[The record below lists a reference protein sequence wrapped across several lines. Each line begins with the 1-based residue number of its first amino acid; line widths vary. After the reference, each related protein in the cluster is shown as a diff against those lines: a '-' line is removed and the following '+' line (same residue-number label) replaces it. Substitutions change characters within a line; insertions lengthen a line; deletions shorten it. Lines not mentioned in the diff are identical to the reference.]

1 MNKINKFIVIAL
13 AALLLQSCASEL
25 EIQAHKTSNVYEKAE
40 FLNWDRLVKQKEE
53 EIERRKVSMMSALRV
68 KSDHYRLLRAYQIM
82 LEDYSILTID
92 DVYVNWSALGGC
104 LRPKSTLKG
113 RVLKLNKPYRSVRI
127 LRGKEFIGLLQDDVW
142 SYVECTERQAPG
154 IVIDESSDWH
164 SVDLI
169 LDAKSN
175 ILLNYLGR
183 RTHMVFIPN

>member
-1 MNKINKFIVIAL
+1 MNKINKFIVMTL

-53 EIERRKVSMMSALRV
+53 EIERRKVSMMNTLRA

-113 RVLKLNKPYRSVRI
+113 RAFKLRNRSVRV
-127 LRGKEFIGLLQDDVW
+127 LRGKEFIELLQDDVW
-142 SYVECTERQAPG
+142 SYVVCTERQAPG

-175 ILLNYLGR
+175 ILLNYLER
-183 RTHMVFIPN
+183 RTFMIVIPN